1 MDDGA
6 NPRLAAY
13 GSTPNGVEPALPRR
27 TRSRP
32 VLSGSAH
39 VPSLRLRFA
48 YGPGVVSLWSLLW
61 PSSAAGPPTQ
71 EVRAE
76 IWSLGARHRG
86 EVVEGAML
94 ELTFPNITHAR
105 ARLLRA
111 VIKQSREDEARGG

>member
-1 MDDGA
+1 
-6 NPRLAAY
+6 LTAY
-13 GSTPNGVEPALPRR
+13 VRSPSGVEPALPLQDAAPPGH
-27 TRSRP
+27 RSR
-32 VLSGSAH
+32 H
-39 VPSLRLRFA
+39 VPSIRLRFA

-61 PSSAAGPPTQ
+61 PSSEAGPPTQ

-86 EVVEGAML
+86 EVVEGALL

-111 VIKQSREDEARGG
+111 VIKQSRADEARDG